1 MIVAMLAIG
10 SMLLAA
16 CGGSSNKKTPTAA
29 PAPTQ
34 AAPAATTA
42 PTTQSPTTGAVSS
55 PAAVASPAVAASP
68 VAVAS
73 PAAVASPVVSASPV
87 AVASPAA
94 VASPVGAASPVAA
107 ASPAAS
113 PGASPAASAN
123 EVTVIMGKPSEFR
136 FDPSEFTIPANTDVT
151 VHLTNEGSTTHD
163 FSIDALKISKAL
175 DVGQSADITINAP
188 AGDYQY
194 YCNIPGHKEGGMV
207 GPLHVT

>member
-42 PTTQSPTTGAVSS
+42 PTTQSPTTGAVS
-55 PAAVASPAVAASP
+55 
-68 VAVAS
+68 
-73 PAAVASPVVSASPV
+73 
-87 AVASPAA
+87 SPAA

-207 GPLHVT
+207 GTLHVK